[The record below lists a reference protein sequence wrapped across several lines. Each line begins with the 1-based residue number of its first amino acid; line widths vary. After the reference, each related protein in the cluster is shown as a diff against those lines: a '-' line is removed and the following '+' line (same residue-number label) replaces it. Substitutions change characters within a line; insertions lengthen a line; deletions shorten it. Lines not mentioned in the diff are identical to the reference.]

1 MAKSIA
7 VKLLCMGCQSDT
19 LTMFY
24 SDTSIEP
31 EELGTTFER
40 PFTSLAIIEQME
52 GKYAICS
59 ECGAVNVTYIHW
71 DMMPPEL
78 RTRVTEGTVYHQSA
92 RDFK

>member
-24 SDTSIEP
+24 SDVDIEP
-31 EELGTTFER
+31 EELDTSFER
-40 PFTSLAIIEQME
+40 PFTSLKIIEQME
-52 GKYAICS
+52 GKYAVCS
-59 ECGAVNVTYIHW
+59 ECGAVNVTYVCW

-78 RTRVTEGTVYHQSA
+78 RTKTIRGTVYYQSA
-92 RDFK
+92 RGM